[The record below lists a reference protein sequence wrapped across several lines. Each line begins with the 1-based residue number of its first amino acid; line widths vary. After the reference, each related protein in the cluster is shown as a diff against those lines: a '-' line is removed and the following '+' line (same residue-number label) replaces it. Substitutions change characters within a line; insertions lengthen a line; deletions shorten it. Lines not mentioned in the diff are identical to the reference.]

1 MTETKLPTV
10 VPMLAY
16 ENATAAIEFLTT
28 AFGFTEHFRFTDD
41 DGRITHAE
49 LGCGG
54 GGGGGEDGDGA
65 IMLVDFG
72 NGYESPATH
81 VRTCEA
87 ARRWMDTPYIVNGV
101 FVQVDDVRAH
111 FERAKAGGAT
121 MLSEVADTGHGILYR
136 AADPEG
142 HRWMFS
148 QPSE

>member
-16 ENATAAIEFLTT
+16 ENANAAIEFLTT
-28 AFGFTEHFRFTDD
+28 AFGFTERFRFTDD

-49 LGCGG
+49 LAHG
-54 GGGGGEDGDGA
+54 DGDDAGVV
-65 IMLVDFG
+65 MLVDFG

-81 VRTCEA
+81 VRTCAA
-87 ARRWMDTPYIVNGV
+87 ARQWMDTPYIVNGV
-101 FVQVDDVRAH
+101 FVQVGDVRAH
-111 FERAKAGGAT
+111 FDRAKAGGAT
-121 MLSEVADTGHGILYR
+121 LLSEVEDTGHGILYR

>member
-16 ENATAAIEFLTT
+16 ENASAAIEFLTA
-28 AFGFTEHFRFTDD
+28 AFGFTERFRLTDD

-49 LGCGG
+49 LAYGDGG
-54 GGGGGEDGDGA
+54 GDGQGVV
-65 IMLVDFG
+65 MLVDFG

-81 VRTCEA
+81 VRTCETT
-87 ARRWMDTPYIVNGV
+87 RRWMDTPYIVNGV
-101 FVQVDDVRAH
+101 FVQVTDVRAH
-111 FERAKAGGAT
+111 FDRAKAGGAT
-121 MLSEVADTGHGILYR
+121 MLSEVSDTGHGILYR

-148 QPSE
+148 QPSA